1 MADTSVGKVPV
12 ERLIVL
18 VTEHVE
24 IYDMSNRLYHNT
36 HHKES
41 IWRQIGL
48 ILGCP
53 WEACQAKWKYLRD
66 MYRRQRKDQREKK
79 SGSEGGIDKRP
90 WKYLGILSFLDPHVQ
105 DRETTSNYSGPQE
118 TTETAESIL
127 NAIYESGG
135 EGTAGESEATMDDS
149 VHSIAIPRRQPTP
162 PPPPPPGPTRVPR
175 RRRSQEST
183 VSPYQQRLLE
193 TIDKEQDEHEL
204 FLLSFAPALRRLEPR
219 NRQW

>member
-1 MADTSVGKVPV
+1 
-12 ERLIVL
+12 
-18 VTEHVE
+18 
-24 IYDMSNRLYHNT
+24 
-36 HHKES
+36 
-41 IWRQIGL
+41 
-48 ILGCP
+48 
-53 WEACQAKWKYLRD
+53 

-118 TTETAESIL
+118 TTETAEGIL

-135 EGTAGESEATMDDS
+135 EGTAGESEVM
-149 VHSIAIPRRQPTP
+149 IR
-162 PPPPPPGPTRVPR
+162 PTRVPW

-193 TIDKEQDEHEL
+193 TINKEQDEHEL

-219 NRQW
+219 KQAMVRMRLPTLFFDVEFGE